1 MRKIKGMEII
11 DKKILE
17 IWIFFVR
24 LFFFLVIWEDVIV
37 FVIGNVRK
45 CKLDYLFNFVIF
57 VMLFLVVMLYVRNNE
72 NVLFIERKFFFL

>member
-17 IWIFFVR
+17 IWIFLVR
-24 LFFFLVIWEDVIV
+24 LFFFLVIWEYVIV

-57 VMLFLVVMLYVRNNE
+57 VMLF
-72 NVLFIERKFFFL
+72 FIMMEVE